1 MKKINNKLSILF
13 VLALMVWGCQ
23 DEDYSFGSLD
33 APKNIEIGVEIQ
45 GQDAENPD
53 GDGSGLV
60 NFTTEAVNAMSYKYI
75 FSDGTTINS
84 PSGVTTKRF
93 TRNGVNTYEVTVI
106 ASGRGGVSSTKTI
119 EVTVFSDFTDDEAV
133 QFLTG
138 GTSKVWY
145 WSASEPGHLGVGE
158 NSSNPENNYRPNY
171 YAAAPFEKAGS
182 PESSCLYEHEMTFS
196 LDGEILKFEAN
207 NYGNTFFNAAFNS
220 VGGGGGSSDLC
231 LAYDVSGVKTVQL
244 GPSESILM
252 TTNPSKTRGTSMT
265 IADGGFMGYYIGS
278 STYEILEITEN
289 RMVVRSIPGNTADLA
304 WYHIFT
310 TTPVD
315 EQGSGGG
322 GGTDEDFTNLVWEEN
337 FNTDGAPDPTKWSYD
352 IGAGGWGNQE
362 AQYYTSN
369 ASNVIVQGGNLIITA
384 KAESLGGANYTSA
397 RIKTQDKFEFTY
409 GKVEVRA
416 KLPVGGGTWPAAW
429 MLGANFPEV
438 GWPNCG
444 EIDIMEHKGNE
455 PGVIHGTLH
464 YPGNSGGNANTSTTN
479 IANVSSEFHVY
490 SVIWTASTIRFFV
503 DGTLFKTFNNSNTVP
518 FNSDFFMILNIAMG
532 GTFGGTI
539 DPAFTQSTMEVD
551 YVKVYQ

>member
-106 ASGRGGVSSTKTI
+106 ASGRAGVSSTKTI

-252 TTNPSKTRGTSMT
+252 TTNPTKTKRDEQHDPYKT
-265 IADGGFMGYYIGS
+265 I
-278 STYEILEITEN
+278 
-289 RMVVRSIPGNTADLA
+289 
-304 WYHIFT
+304 
-310 TTPVD
+310 TPVC
-315 EQGSGGG
+315 
-322 GGTDEDFTNLVWEEN
+322 
-337 FNTDGAPDPTKWSYD
+337 P
-352 IGAGGWGNQE
+352 
-362 AQYYTSN
+362 
-369 ASNVIVQGGNLIITA
+369 
-384 KAESLGGANYTSA
+384 
-397 RIKTQDKFEFTY
+397 
-409 GKVEVRA
+409 
-416 KLPVGGGTWPAAW
+416 
-429 MLGANFPEV
+429 
-438 GWPNCG
+438 
-444 EIDIMEHKGNE
+444 
-455 PGVIHGTLH
+455 
-464 YPGNSGGNANTSTTN
+464 
-479 IANVSSEFHVY
+479 
-490 SVIWTASTIRFFV
+490 
-503 DGTLFKTFNNSNTVP
+503 
-518 FNSDFFMILNIAMG
+518 
-532 GTFGGTI
+532 
-539 DPAFTQSTMEVD
+539 
-551 YVKVYQ
+551 